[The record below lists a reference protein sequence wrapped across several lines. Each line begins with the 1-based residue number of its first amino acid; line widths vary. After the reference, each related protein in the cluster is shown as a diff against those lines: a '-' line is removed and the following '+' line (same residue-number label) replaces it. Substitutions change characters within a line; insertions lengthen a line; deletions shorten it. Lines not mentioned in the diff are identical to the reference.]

1 MKKKLTKI
9 ILSIM
14 AVTMLIGSSMTVFAC
29 DQCDTQLVRPADHN
43 FTGTLTPATTVKAN
57 HARMVMVR
65 NNVSGHYNDSV
76 NTYLTLKSGSVI
88 GPKGNY
94 LEYSWDNGAYV
105 NFENGT
111 YKKPD
116 GTILKFNPSIFGT
129 QYQINIKTSSP
140 IDMQGNPILVS
151 NAESFAHLE
160 NATIEKI
167 IQLGGIPANV
177 MEAWGQ
183 AAIYDH
189 KYAETYA
196 EMSRI
201 WETNGRTHSE
211 ASYKKTDEGWEYN
224 NKEHEYYELGLERLY
239 GLQ

>member
-14 AVTMLIGSSMTVFAC
+14 TATMLIGSSMTVFAC
-29 DQCDTQLVRPADHN
+29 DQCDTQLVRPTEHN
-43 FTGTLTPATTVKAN
+43 WTATLTPATTVKAN
-57 HARMVMVR
+57 HAVAVGVR
-65 NNVSGHYNDSV
+65 NNVSGHYCDNV
-76 NTYLTLKSGSVI
+76 NTHLTVKSGSVL

-94 LEYSWDNGAYV
+94 LEYNWDNGAYV

-129 QYQINIKTSSP
+129 QYEINIETSNP
-140 IDMQGNPILVS
+140 IDMQGNPITVS
-151 NAESFAHLE
+151 NAESFAHHE

-183 AAIYDH
+183 AVIYDH

-201 WETNGRTHSE
+201 WEGNGNKHSE
-211 ASYKKTDEGWEYN
+211 ESLKKLDEGWRYN
-224 NKEHEYYELGLERLY
+224 NEEHEYYELGLERLY

>member
-14 AVTMLIGSSMTVFAC
+14 AATMLIGSSMTVFAC
-29 DQCDTQLVRPADHN
+29 DQCDTQLVRQVTHDW
-43 FTGTLTPATTVKAN
+43 TSTLTPATTIKAN
-57 HARMVMVR
+57 HACIAMVR
-65 NNVSGHYNDSV
+65 CNVSGHYNDNV
-76 NTYLTLKSGSVI
+76 NTYLTIKSGSVT

-94 LEYSWDNGAYV
+94 LEYGWDNGAYV

-116 GTILKFNPSIFGT
+116 GTILKFDPSIFGA
-129 QYQINIKTSSP
+129 QYKINIKKAGP
-140 IDMQGNPILVS
+140 IDKDGNPILTA

-183 AAIYDH
+183 AAVYDH
-189 KYAETYA
+189 KFSEAYV
-196 EMSRI
+196 EMSKLYDA
-201 WETNGRTHSE
+201 NGGHYE
-211 ASYKKTDEGWEYN
+211 ASRKKLDEAWEYN